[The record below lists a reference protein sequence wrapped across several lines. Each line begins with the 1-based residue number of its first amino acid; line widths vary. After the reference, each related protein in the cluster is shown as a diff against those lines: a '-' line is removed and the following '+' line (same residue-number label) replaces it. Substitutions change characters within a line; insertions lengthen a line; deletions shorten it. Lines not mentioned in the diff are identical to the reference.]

1 MGTSG
6 FGDGAVAFGVGGVFA
21 AGAFFGV
28 AAGAGEMAKV
38 VDERSRK
45 SEKVKRVAC
54 FILSKPV
61 DKMAL
66 MILEEENMND
76 WN

>member
-6 FGDGAVAFGVGGVFA
+6 FGDGAVAFGVGGVF
-21 AGAFFGV
+21 